1 MPYVAIEFH
10 NNRNNTDVKG
20 YLHIPDNFP
29 PNWDLGFKLYLKEN
43 YADDGDVKIYPLN
56 IPHNPRVITEPPRSF
71 KNMANEFIKSLRSY
85 DYYRPNQE
93 SDYIRRLWSLNEPA
107 NQDFNPR
114 KYTLFDP
121 NFKSN

>member
-29 PNWDLGFKLYLKEN
+29 PNWDLGFKLYLKES

-56 IPHNPRVITEPPRSF
+56 IPYNPRVITEPPRKRCSTSP
-71 KNMANEFIKSLRSY
+71 FI
-85 DYYRPNQE
+85 DH
-93 SDYIRRLWSLNEPA
+93 
-107 NQDFNPR
+107 
-114 KYTLFDP
+114 
-121 NFKSN
+121 